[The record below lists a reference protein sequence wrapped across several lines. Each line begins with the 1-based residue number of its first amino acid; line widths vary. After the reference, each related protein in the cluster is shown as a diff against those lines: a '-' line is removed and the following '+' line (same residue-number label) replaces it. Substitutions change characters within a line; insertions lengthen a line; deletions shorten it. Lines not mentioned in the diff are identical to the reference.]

1 MVILK
6 HDNLTINILN
16 FLFLFLSNV
25 NELLYNKV
33 NFYLKSLYHNDID
46 LFLLKSFFT
55 HFMLGTTN
63 NHIILNLYLLI
74 ANNK

>member
-46 LFLLKSFFT
+46 LFLLKS
-55 HFMLGTTN
+55 L
-63 NHIILNLYLLI
+63 
-74 ANNK
+74 